1 MIRLVQWRFGNRAAQ
16 SSAAAARRRR
26 TARFQHPGRVISL
39 SFAMAIAAGTMLLSL
54 PLATESGERA
64 TFLDALFTATSA
76 VCVTG
81 LIVVDTGSYWS
92 TFGEVVIL
100 VLIQVGGLGIMT
112 LGTLVVVVLSRR
124 LGLRARLIAQAQ
136 ARTLSLQDVRRVVRN
151 VVLFSLVS
159 EVVVAVVLST
169 RFALAYDS
177 TVGAAIYNGVFHSIS
192 AFNNAGFSTHVDSL
206 IGYVHDPWILLT
218 VAGAVILGGLG
229 FPVVFELAR
238 AWRRPK
244 TWSVTTRITVATTVI
259 LLVVATL
266 IYIAVEYRNPDTLG
280 PFSAGSKLLAG
291 FFTAV
296 MPRTAGFNAIDIT
309 ALRPES
315 LLLTDVLMF
324 IGGGSAATAGG
335 IKVTTFGL
343 LAFVLWA
350 EIRGE
355 AGVEVGPRR
364 VPARNQ
370 REALAV
376 ALLGI
381 GLVTVGT
388 FILLGLTTHS
398 LDLVLFEVISALATV
413 GLSAGITADLPD
425 AGELLLIALMYIGRI
440 GPLSVFSALALRER
454 THLYERPEEQ
464 TIVG

>member
-76 VCVTG
+76 ECVTG

-244 TWSVTTRITVATTVI
+244 TW
-259 LLVVATL
+259 
-266 IYIAVEYRNPDTLG
+266 
-280 PFSAGSKLLAG
+280 
-291 FFTAV
+291 
-296 MPRTAGFNAIDIT
+296 
-309 ALRPES
+309 
-315 LLLTDVLMF
+315 
-324 IGGGSAATAGG
+324 
-335 IKVTTFGL
+335 
-343 LAFVLWA
+343 
-350 EIRGE
+350 
-355 AGVEVGPRR
+355 
-364 VPARNQ
+364 
-370 REALAV
+370 
-376 ALLGI
+376 
-381 GLVTVGT
+381 
-388 FILLGLTTHS
+388 
-398 LDLVLFEVISALATV
+398 
-413 GLSAGITADLPD
+413 
-425 AGELLLIALMYIGRI
+425 
-440 GPLSVFSALALRER
+440 
-454 THLYERPEEQ
+454 
-464 TIVG
+464 